1 MTMQTQEEL
10 LIELTVSA
18 LNHWVGSG
26 KKPAALLVT
35 ENNSL
40 VITSTIIE
48 HIKQTGRKPDVEQ
61 VDKIVKSLGDIRT
74 GGKLEYA
81 QIEDPKAKKK
91 EAFEIAHSKGFKGGS
106 QNNRTELQRDDQHKK
121 PPLTEQDR
129 VAINSRNA
137 RIDGIIADTLST
149 IGNYTGPSH
158 ARTYERRE
166 QLRAEFEKFKYQV
179 KDEDGALKLQRT
191 IAEKINSYDRSSS
204 GGIR

>member
-1 MTMQTQEEL
+1 MQQTQEEL

-48 HIKQTGRKPDVEQ
+48 HIKRTGQKPNVEA
-61 VDKIVKSLGDIRT
+61 VDAIVKGLGDIRT
-74 GGKLEYA
+74 GGRLQYA

-91 EAFEIAHSKGFKGGS
+91 EAFEIAHSQGFHGGAK
-106 QNNRTELQRDDQHKK
+106 NNRNELDRDSPQKLPMTELQKQA
-121 PPLTEQDR
+121 LNEQNRMID
-129 VAINSRNA
+129 ATINE
-137 RIDGIIADTLST
+137 TLST
-149 IGNYTGPSH
+149 IAGYAGPSH

-166 QLRAEFEKFKYQV
+166 QLRETFEKFKYQV
-179 KDEDGALKLQRT
+179 KTLEDAEKLQRT
-191 IAEKINSYDRSSS
+191 VAAQIDSYDRSSS